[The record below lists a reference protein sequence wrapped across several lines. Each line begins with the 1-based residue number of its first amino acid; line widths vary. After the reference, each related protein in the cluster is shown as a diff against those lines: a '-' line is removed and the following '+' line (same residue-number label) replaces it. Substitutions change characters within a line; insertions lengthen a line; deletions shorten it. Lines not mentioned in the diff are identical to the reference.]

1 MARAE
6 RLALVRALAET
17 AATAGIPLGDT
28 TSPGQL
34 ARRHDQNMKARA
46 HVAAMDNVLTAMLGT
61 PNARVMIFSPPQV
74 GKSSMTR
81 WFAFWWLTMHPKHRL
96 VLASYAASLAVT
108 HGSAVRDMVRM
119 YGDRYGLIPHPTEF
133 TKAAWRLRTGGGLRS
148 VGVGGGLA
156 GQSMD
161 LGLIDDPVKDR
172 AEAESAVYRN
182 SVWDWYSSVFSSRR
196 QPGTRE
202 LLVMCMTGDTPVLRP
217 DGTETPL
224 RDVRAGDVVATY
236 EDGALSA
243 ATVRKWSSQGND
255 QIFRITLKSGRTV
268 RANARHPF
276 LTVENGEEVW
286 QRTDSLRRG
295 SAVLTATGVSI
306 AASSARRTGATSQRS
321 AAECA
326 CRTTT
331 RRDGPT
337 DTDRR
342 PSTRSQPARS
352 DCATR
357 TASNRRT
364 TTACSPSR
372 TGSAQSAGEPLTV
385 TSSSTAAGTCVS
397 TTTTTQAGCAACS
410 ATTATSRSDMHG
422 LSKSSTRLL
431 STYSVTPDEVV
442 SVTPCGVDEVFDL
455 TIDRTENFIA
465 NGLVSHNTRY
475 HQDDL
480 AGRLLDRDGRVED
493 GGEWVVL
500 HMPAI
505 ALAEDHERGI
515 YQDPLGRA
523 PGEPISHP
531 LIDADD
537 TDALLDHWKVQRA
550 RSTDRDWNSL
560 YLGVPWS
567 AEGALLTDDDVRAAT
582 AAAPASFDR
591 VAVGVDPSGDGR
603 DSAGVVVAG
612 LAGGTVWFLD
622 DKTARMSTIEWP
634 RRVCLAAHEHDA
646 TTIVVETNYGG
657 GMATTLITQAWEQ
670 LAAEGA
676 VSGLCPYV
684 QSVSARKSKALRAEP
699 IAQAIK
705 TGRARFA
712 AGGNLRQIM
721 TEWKMWEPGSSWSPG
736 ALDAGVHV
744 AVALLP
750 EARGTDLLNPASR
763 TREAGRVGGIA
774 GRRLA

>member
-202 LLVMCMTGDTPVLRP
+202 LLVM
-217 DGTETPL
+217 
-224 RDVRAGDVVATY
+224 
-236 EDGALSA
+236 
-243 ATVRKWSSQGND
+243 
-255 QIFRITLKSGRTV
+255 
-268 RANARHPF
+268 
-276 LTVENGEEVW
+276 
-286 QRTDSLRRG
+286 
-295 SAVLTATGVSI
+295 
-306 AASSARRTGATSQRS
+306 
-321 AAECA
+321 
-326 CRTTT
+326 
-331 RRDGPT
+331 
-337 DTDRR
+337 
-342 PSTRSQPARS
+342 
-352 DCATR
+352 
-357 TASNRRT
+357 
-364 TTACSPSR
+364 
-372 TGSAQSAGEPLTV
+372 
-385 TSSSTAAGTCVS
+385 
-397 TTTTTQAGCAACS
+397 
-410 ATTATSRSDMHG
+410 
-422 LSKSSTRLL
+422 
-431 STYSVTPDEVV
+431 
-442 SVTPCGVDEVFDL
+442 
-455 TIDRTENFIA
+455 
-465 NGLVSHNTRY
+465 TRY